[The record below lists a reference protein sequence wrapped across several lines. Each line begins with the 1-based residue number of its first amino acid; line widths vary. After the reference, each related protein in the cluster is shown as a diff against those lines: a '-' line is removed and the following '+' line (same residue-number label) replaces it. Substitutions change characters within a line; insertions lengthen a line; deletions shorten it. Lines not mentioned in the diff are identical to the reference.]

1 MGIFSDRRSQPPSG
15 HAAVVKES
23 GPPADAVQHELCDRC
38 HAAWAKVEVIVG
50 AGSVFLCSHHY
61 QMHRHT
67 ILAARYQVRAG
78 FSAGLRT
85 PTKW

>member
-23 GPPADAVQHELCDRC
+23 GPPADALHELCDRC